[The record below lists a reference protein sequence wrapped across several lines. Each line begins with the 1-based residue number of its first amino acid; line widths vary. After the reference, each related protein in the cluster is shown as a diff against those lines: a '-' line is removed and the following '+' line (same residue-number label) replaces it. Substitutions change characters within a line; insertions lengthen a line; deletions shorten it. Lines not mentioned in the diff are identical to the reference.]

1 MKESVVK
8 NNQTEVAELANEI
21 TFQNYRWNRVDM
33 HKLFQNM
40 SSIDYS
46 IVWILSRHMEGKE
59 ENKKLYLKEI
69 SEQLKLPIPK
79 VSKLVQSLQ
88 DKGLVYWRHD
98 GKGEEG
104 TYIQITE
111 AGGLA
116 GTVHKS
122 AFRVGNAF
130 YDFFGFRF
138 IVFHR
143 SINQSCFVCFLIQ
156 FLHIFGWCIRHLD
169 HFSEIVSRVNA
180 DVRGVS

>member
-69 SEQLKLPIPK
+69 SEQLKMPIPK

-111 AGGLA
+111 AGIRQAVAQQEKLQG
-116 GTVHKS
+116 
-122 AFRVGNAF
+122 F
-130 YDFFGFRF
+130 YNKVIQQFGKERF
-138 IVFHR
+138 EQLIEEMKELED
-143 SINQSCFVCFLIQ
+143 IMNQ
-156 FLHIFGWCIRHLD
+156 
-169 HFSEIVSRVNA
+169 EIANYETN
-180 DVRGVS
+180 G

>member
-111 AGGLA
+111 AGIRQAVAQQEKLQG
-116 GTVHKS
+116 
-122 AFRVGNAF
+122 F
-130 YDFFGFRF
+130 YNKVIQQFGKERF
-138 IVFHR
+138 EQLIEEMKELED
-143 SINQSCFVCFLIQ
+143 IMNQ
-156 FLHIFGWCIRHLD
+156 
-169 HFSEIVSRVNA
+169 EIANYETN
-180 DVRGVS
+180 G

>member
-1 MKESVVK
+1 MEKSVVK

-111 AGGLA
+111 AGIRRAVAQQEKLQG
-116 GTVHKS
+116 
-122 AFRVGNAF
+122 F
-130 YDFFGFRF
+130 YNKVIQQFGKERF
-138 IVFHR
+138 EQLIEEMKELED
-143 SINQSCFVCFLIQ
+143 IMNQ
-156 FLHIFGWCIRHLD
+156 
-169 HFSEIVSRVNA
+169 EIANYETN
-180 DVRGVS
+180 G